1 MPYATIK
8 GIQLFYD
15 SLGEGRDDQPPILLI
30 HGSTVTGQ
38 IDWGKIAPRL
48 AARYRVFIPDC
59 RGHGKS
65 EGTHTYSFR
74 ELADDMAV
82 FIREMGYEKA
92 HIIGHSNGG
101 NVALVMLVE
110 TPEVVKTAVLQA
122 ANAYV
127 TPYLIDR
134 EPVVMDPDYYARNNP
149 GEVELMIKAHGNMHG
164 EEYWRELLT
173 RTMKEIISEPNYT
186 KEILARVDRPA
197 LVIMGSDDK
206 VNAPDRHAQFIAE
219 NIPGAELWIPEKT
232 GHNVHLEH
240 PAEWISRVLDFLQRR
255 GQA

>member
-8 GIQLFYD
+8 GIKLFYN
-15 SLGEGRDDQPPILLI
+15 SLGAESDDQSPIILI

-38 IDWGKIAPRL
+38 IDWGEIAPRL

-74 ELADDMAV
+74 ELADDMTV
-82 FIREMGYEKA
+82 FIQKMGYEKA
-92 HIIGHSNGG
+92 HLIGHSNGG
-101 NVALVMLVE
+101 NVALVTLVE
-110 TPEVVKTAVLQA
+110 HPEVVQTAVLQA

-127 TPYLIDR
+127 TPYLVER
-134 EPVVMDPDYYARNNP
+134 EPVVMDPEYYVQNNP
-149 GEVELMIKAHGNMHG
+149 DDVITMKAAHGPKHG
-164 EEYWRELLT
+164 AEYWRELLT
-173 RTMKEIISEPNYT
+173 ITMKEIISEPNYT
-186 KEILARVDRPA
+186 QETLARVNRPSM
-197 LVIMGSDDK
+197 VIMGSDDS

-240 PAEWISRVLDFLQRR
+240 PDEWITKVLDFLHRR
-255 GQA
+255 GKA

>member
-8 GIQLFYD
+8 GIKLFYN
-15 SLGEGRDDQPPILLI
+15 SLGADSDDQSPIILI
-30 HGSTVTGQ
+30 HGSTITGQ
-38 IDWGKIAPRL
+38 IDWADIAPRL
-48 AARYRVFIPDC
+48 AASYRVFIPDC

-74 ELADDMAV
+74 ELADDIAV
-82 FIREMGYEKA
+82 FIRKMGYEKA

-110 TPEVVKTAVLQA
+110 YPEVVKAAVLQA
-122 ANAYV
+122 SNAYV
-127 TPYLIDR
+127 TPYLIKR
-134 EPVVMDPDYYARNNP
+134 EPVVMDPEYYARNNP
-149 GEVELMIKAHGNMHG
+149 GEVELMIKAHGHKHG
-164 EEYWRELLT
+164 EDYWRELLT
-173 RTMKEIISEPNYT
+173 LTMKEIITEPNYT
-186 KEILARVDRPA
+186 KEILARVNRA
-197 LVIMGSDDK
+197 TFVVMGSDDK

-232 GHNVHLEH
+232 GHNVHVEH
-240 PAEWISRVLDFLQRR
+240 PDEWISRVLDFLQRR